1 MILIEYPDRDVLMS
15 ELAHRISLELGAALG
30 NGPVSLAVPG
40 GTTPGPMFD
49 ALSKAS
55 IDWAR
60 VRVMLTDERQV
71 PADHERSNERLL
83 RERLLVN
90 AAADAEFLRLV
101 PEAEDDMPALCETL
115 DTVLPL
121 TVLLLGMGTDM
132 HTASLFPGS
141 PDLAAALADD
151 APPLMGV
158 EASGDLEDRLTLTAP
173 ALVSALSPHIL
184 ITGDEKRAALEKAQ
198 ELTAEE
204 APVSIV
210 LKRATVHWAP

>member
-1 MILIEYPDRDVLMS
+1 MILIEYPDREVLMS
-15 ELAHRISLELGAALG
+15 ELAHRIALELGAALG
-30 NGPVSLAVPG
+30 NGPASLAVPG
-40 GTTPGPMFD
+40 GKTPGPMFD
-49 ALSKAS
+49 ALSNAA

-60 VRVMLTDERQV
+60 VRVMLTDERRV

-90 AAADAEFLRLV
+90 RAADAEFLRLV
-101 PEAEDDMPALCETL
+101 PEADGDMAGLCDTL
-115 DTVLPL
+115 NGVLPL
-121 TVLLLGMGTDM
+121 TVLLLGMGADM

-141 PDLAAALADD
+141 PDLGDALAEG
-151 APPLMGV
+151 APPLMAV

-184 ITGDEKRAALEKAQ
+184 IAGDEKRAALEKAQ
-198 ELTAEE
+198 GLSPAE